1 MNMTP
6 RRILGRAAVATLATG
21 ALGLGAGVAHAQ
33 PVTQNGLVNVNL
45 QDVTVAIPIA
55 LAANVCDVNV
65 AVLVGALED
74 TGATDCDA
82 SAGSDSDI
90 TLGEGGGPVSQN
102 GLINVN
108 VTDLV
113 VSVPIGI
120 AANICDVSAG
130 VLVGQLRDDGTADCA
145 SVADAVS
152 TIG

>member
-1 MNMTP
+1 MTP

-21 ALGLGAGVAHAQ
+21 ALGFGAGVAHAQ

-45 QDVTVAIPIA
+45 QDVTVAIPVA

-74 TGATDCDA
+74 TGTTDCDA

-90 TLGEGGGPVSQN
+90 TLGGGGGGPVSQN

-120 AANICDVSAG
+120 AANICDVNAG
-130 VLVGQLRDDGTADCA
+130 VLVGQLRDDGTANCK